1 MRVLFDHPVP
11 FVLAHGGFQIQIE
24 QTARALHEIG
34 VDVELL
40 RWWDDRQSGDIIHYF
55 GRPHDL
61 YIAWAQRQGFR
72 VVIADLLTELGSR
85 NRRARFVQKLTM
97 QIAQRVLPGSFQSR
111 LAWGSYRKADAAIAL
126 TAWEGALL
134 QQMFDVPPEKVRVVP
149 NGVEEVFLTASARE
163 RTPWLICTATITE
176 RKRVLELA
184 EAAIVAQT
192 PVWIVG
198 KPYSGSDHYGQRFEQ
213 LARANPRWIRYE
225 GAIQD
230 RKAMAEA
237 YRSARGFVLLS
248 TMESLSLSALEA
260 AACECPLLL
269 SDLPWAR
276 TVFGSNATYCAVTS
290 VSETAKHLRS
300 FHEAAP
306 TAPRAPKPLTWVQV
320 AEQFRAVYEELL
332 RTSR

>member
-11 FVLAHGGFQIQIE
+11 FVLTHGGFQIQIE
-24 QTARALHEIG
+24 QTAKALRQIG
-34 VDVELL
+34 VDVEFL
-40 RWWDDRQSGDIIHYF
+40 RWWDDRQKGDIIHYF
-55 GRPHDL
+55 GRPPVM
-61 YIAWAQRQGFR
+61 YIAWAQGQGFR
-72 VVIADLLTELGSR
+72 VVVADLLTELGSR
-85 NRRARFVQKLTM
+85 SRRIRLAQKLTM
-97 QIAQRVLPGSFQSR
+97 RIVRRVLPGSFQSR
-111 LAWGSYRKADAAIAL
+111 LAWDSYQKADAAIAL
-126 TAWEGALL
+126 TAWEGTLL

-149 NGVEEVFLTASARE
+149 NGVEEVFRNAPARE

-184 EAAIVAQT
+184 EAAVMAQT

-198 KPYSGSDHYGQRFEQ
+198 KPYFSTDAYGQRFEQ

-230 RKAMAEA
+230 RKVMAEA

-248 TMESLSLSALEA
+248 AMESLSLSALEA

-276 TVFGSNATYCAVTS
+276 TVFGDNATYCAVTS
-290 VSETAKHLRS
+290 VSETAKHLRQ
-300 FHEAAP
+300 FYDAAP
-306 TAPRAPKPLTWVQV
+306 TAPRAPKPLTWAQV
-320 AEQFRAVYEELL
+320 AEQFRAVYEGLL